1 MLIETR
7 LSELR
12 ASGQTPNDIKL
23 GLKMVM
29 LEQYGMNETL
39 VNIMLNK
46 LDVTSDKSVNKY
58 LETMSIV
65 VGNRI

>member
-7 LSELR
+7 LDELR

-58 LETMSIV
+58 LETMSVV
-65 VGNRI
+65 VGNRS

>member
-1 MLIETR
+1 MLIKTR
-7 LSELR
+7 LNELR

-58 LETMSIV
+58 LETMSVV
-65 VGNRI
+65 VGNRS

>member
-7 LSELR
+7 LNELR
-12 ASGQTPNDIKL
+12 ASGQAPYDIKL

-58 LETMSIV
+58 LETMSVV
-65 VGNRI
+65 VGNRS